1 MARRFK
7 KRRGNITRKR
17 EVDNISLFHFH
28 VTQISRAAG
37 QSAIASAAYRAG
49 EKLHSDYYG
58 EDNDYTG
65 KRGVRYSEIMLPP
78 HAPVRLQ
85 DRETLWNEVEQV
97 ERQKNAQLAYS
108 FDIALQNELS
118 FEENLKLMRKF
129 LLENFVATGMIVDV
143 SIHDPERNGVQN
155 PHFHVMAPIRPLN
168 QDGTWGRK
176 QKRVYHLDEA
186 GERIR
191 DSKGKYVFDAVPT
204 TDWGRPETLDRW
216 REAWANLVNE
226 ALAGKG
232 LDCRIDHRSY
242 ADQAVDLLPTVH
254 EGVAVRQMEQ
264 RGIRTEKGDLNR
276 WIKATNRMLQALKKK
291 LASLKQWIDDIKVE
305 PEERDTSPNL
315 VALLSGYYAK
325 RNQGTLTF
333 SRYAG
338 QKARVNN
345 LKAFSETVNFLQAN
359 QLYTLEDLKDKIDA
373 VYTQRRQL
381 QNVVKSNGRRI
392 KELEELQ
399 RHVEA
404 YAKTKPIH
412 DQLQRIRFKNRR
424 AQFQQE
430 HETELRRF
438 YMAKRKLSSYG
449 EAFPTD
455 EWAGECAKLQEES
468 RQASAEAGALW
479 QEVRQL
485 TKVQYLVNQMLRQDT
500 EREKSNTR

>member
-1 MARRFK
+1 M
-7 KRRGNITRKR
+7 NER
-17 EVDNISLFHFH
+17 EVDDISLFHFH

-37 QSAIASAAYRAG
+37 QSAVASAAYRAG
-49 EKLHSDYYG
+49 EKLYSDYYG
-58 EDNDYTG
+58 EDSDYMA
-65 KRGVRYSEIMLPP
+65 KHGVLHSEILLPP
-78 HAPVRLQ
+78 HAPERLR
-85 DRETLWNEVEQV
+85 DRETLWNEVEKA
-97 ERQKNAQLAYS
+97 ERRKDAQLAYS

-118 FEENLKLMRKF
+118 FEENLELARKF
-129 LLENFVATGMIVDV
+129 LQENFVAAGMIVDFA
-143 SIHDPERNGVQN
+143 IHDPERNGTQN

-168 QDGTWGRK
+168 QDGTWGAK
-176 QKRVYHLDEA
+176 QRMVYRLDEA
-186 GERIR
+186 GQRIW
-191 DSKGKYVFDAVPT
+191 KPNGKYAVDAVPT

-216 REAWANLVNE
+216 REAWANLVNQKLDE
-226 ALAGKG
+226 KG

-315 VALLSGYYAK
+315 VALLSSYYAK

-333 SRYAG
+333 SHYAG
-338 QKARVNN
+338 QKARVKN

-373 VYTQRRQL
+373 VYAQRRQL
-381 QNVVKSNGRRI
+381 QDVVKSNGRRI

-399 RHVEA
+399 RHAEA

-500 EREKSNTR
+500 EHEKSHSR

>member
-1 MARRFK
+1 M
-7 KRRGNITRKR
+7 
-17 EVDNISLFHFH
+17 DNISLFHFH

-37 QSAIASAAYRAG
+37 QSTIASAAYRAG

-58 EDNDYTG
+58 EDSDYTG
-65 KRGVRYSEIMLPP
+65 KRGVRYSEILLPTY
-78 HAPVRLQ
+78 APARLH

-97 ERQKNAQLAYS
+97 ERQRNAQLAYS

-118 FEENLKLMRKF
+118 FEENLALTRQF
-129 LLENFVATGMIVDV
+129 LLKNFVADGMIVDV

-168 QDGTWGRK
+168 HDGTWGKK
-176 QKRVYHLDEA
+176 QRRVYHLNET

-191 DSKGKYVFDAVPT
+191 DSKGNYVFDAVPT

-216 REAWANLVNE
+216 RAAWADLVNE

-242 ADQAVDLLPTVH
+242 ANQAVDLLPTVH

-264 RGIRTEKGDLNR
+264 RGIHTEKGDLNR

-291 LASLKQWIDDIKVE
+291 LASLKQWIDGIQIEIV
-305 PEERDTSPNL
+305 ERDTSPNL
-315 VALLSGYYAK
+315 VTLLSDYYAQ

-338 QKARVNN
+338 QKARVKN

-359 QLYTLEDLKDKIDA
+359 KLYTLEDLKQKIA
-373 VYTQRRQL
+373 EVHAKRQPL
-381 QNVVKSNGRRI
+381 QDTVKTNSKRI
-392 KELEELQ
+392 KELQELQ
-399 RHVEA
+399 RHAEA

-412 DQLQRIRFKNRR
+412 DQLQKIKFKKRR
-424 AQFQQE
+424 EQFQQD
-430 HETELRRF
+430 HETELKRF
-438 YMAKRKLSSYG
+438 YLAKRKLAG
-449 EAFPTD
+449 FHEPFPIKA
-455 EWAGECAKLQEES
+455 WQAECAKLQAES
-468 RQASAEAGALW
+468 EAAAAHANELW

-485 TKVQYLVNQMLRQDT
+485 IAVQHLVNYVLHQRPENVKDQSL
-500 EREKSNTR
+500 EKR

>member
-28 VTQISRAAG
+28 VIQISRAAG

-129 LLENFVATGMIVDV
+129 LLEHFVAAGMIVDV

-176 QKRVYHLDEA
+176 QRRVYHLDEA

-216 REAWANLVNE
+216 REAWANLVNK

-291 LASLKQWIDDIKVE
+291 LAILKQWIDDIKVE

-315 VALLSGYYAK
+315 VALLSSYYAK

-333 SRYAG
+333 SHYAG
-338 QKARVNN
+338 QKARVKN

-373 VYTQRRQL
+373 VYAQRRQL
-381 QNVVKSNGRRI
+381 QDVVKSNGRRI

-399 RHVEA
+399 RHAEA

-500 EREKSNTR
+500 EHEKSYSR

>member
-1 MARRFK
+1 M
-7 KRRGNITRKR
+7 
-17 EVDNISLFHFH
+17 DSISLFHFH

-58 EDNDYTG
+58 EDSDYTG
-65 KRGVRYSEIMLPP
+65 KRGVRYSEILLPS
-78 HAPVRLQ
+78 HAPARIQ
-85 DRETLWNEVEQV
+85 DRETLWNEVERV

-118 FEENLKLMRKF
+118 FEENLKLTRQF
-129 LLENFVATGMIVDV
+129 LLENFVARGMIVDV

-168 QDGTWGRK
+168 QDGTWGKK
-176 QKRVYHLDEA
+176 QRREYHLDEA

-191 DSKGKYVFDAVPT
+191 DSKGNYVFDAVPT

-216 REAWANLVNE
+216 RAAWANMVNE

-291 LASLKQWIDDIKVE
+291 LASLKQWIEDIKIE
-305 PEERDTSPNL
+305 PKEQETSPNL
-315 VALLSGYYAK
+315 VALLSSYYSK

-373 VYTQRRQL
+373 VYAQRRQL
-381 QNVVKSNGRRI
+381 QDVVKSNGRRI

-399 RHVEA
+399 RHAEA
-404 YAKTKPIH
+404 YAKTKQIY
-412 DQLQRIRFKNRR
+412 DQLQKVKFKNRR

-438 YMAKRKLSSYG
+438 YLAKRKLSPYG
-449 EAFPTD
+449 EAFPTVA
-455 EWAGECAKLQEES
+455 WAEERAKLQAES
-468 RQASAEAGALW
+468 EKAGAETGALW

-485 TKVQYLVNQMLRQDT
+485 THVQYLVNQMLRQDK
-500 EREKSNTR
+500 EYEKSQSR